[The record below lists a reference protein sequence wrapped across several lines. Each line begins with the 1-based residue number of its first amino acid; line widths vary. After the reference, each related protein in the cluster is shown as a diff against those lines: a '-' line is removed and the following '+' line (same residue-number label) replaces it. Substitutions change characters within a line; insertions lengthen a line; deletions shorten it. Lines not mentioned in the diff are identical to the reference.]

1 MALIRDYQQT
11 GNQVSLDLAAKNAQ
25 FLLDTRVERDG
36 AWFFQYEF
44 DWTYVVANSSFGER
58 QSTHRIARFRRPESM
73 EPPGRRSVA
82 ALYSQ

>member
-1 MALIRDYQQT
+1 M
-11 GNQVSLDLAAKNAQ
+11 VENASSESWSVY
-25 FLLDTRVERDG
+25 TREL
-36 AWFFQYEF
+36 
-44 DWTYVVANSSFGER
+44 ANSSFGER